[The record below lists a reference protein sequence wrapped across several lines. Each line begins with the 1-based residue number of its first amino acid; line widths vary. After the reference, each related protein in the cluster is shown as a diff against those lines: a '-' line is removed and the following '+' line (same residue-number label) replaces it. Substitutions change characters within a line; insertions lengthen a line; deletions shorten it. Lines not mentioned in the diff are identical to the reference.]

1 MKMRLLPTLVF
12 PLVLTSCSPAPG
24 PVAPATEPAP
34 DPAGAPGSGSGSG
47 VSGEVGW
54 SELERILERIQPP
67 IFPAR
72 QCVITD
78 YGAVAGAKTDATAA
92 IGKAIQA
99 CSMQGGGRVLVPP
112 GEFLTGAIHLESN
125 IELHVSEG
133 ATLRFQTNPEAYLP
147 VVLTRWE
154 GIECMNYSPL
164 IYALDRE
171 NIAITGKG
179 TLDGAAAEDNWWR
192 WAKKGPDGRSMASPD
207 AKVLNQMAESG
218 KPVSERVFGAGHY
231 LRPNFI
237 QPYRSKNVLI
247 EGVTILRSPMWE
259 VHPVLSTNVT
269 VRDLTIVSHGPNN
282 DGCNPDSST
291 DVLIEGCTFD
301 VGDDCIAIK
310 SGRND
315 DGRRVGRPSEN
326 IVIRN
331 SVMKDGHAG
340 VAIGSEISGGA
351 RNIFIENNRMDSPNL
366 DRALRFKS
374 NARRGG
380 LVENVFMR
388 KVEVGK
394 VAEALL
400 TIDFLYEEG
409 PRGDFPPTVRNVVI
423 DDVVT
428 RESPRLFYIQGFPG
442 ATIDGIKVSDSQIL
456 NVTATEVLENA
467 GRIELQRVKVVPKDL
482 PRSKSSRTGPQ

>member
-1 MKMRLLPTLVF
+1 LSSLAL
-12 PLVLTSCSPAPG
+12 LVLARCAPAP
-24 PVAPATEPAP
+24 PAVAPAA
-34 DPAGAPGSGSGSG
+34 DAVLGSAGAPTGTGSAAS
-47 VSGEVGW
+47 EVGW
-54 SELERILERIQPP
+54 SALERILARIQPP
-67 IFPAR
+67 TFPAR
-72 QCVITD
+72 DCVITD
-78 YGAVAGAKTDATAA
+78 HGALAGAETDATDA
-92 IGKAIQA
+92 IRKAIQSCA
-99 CSMQGGGRVLVPP
+99 RRGGGRVVVPP

-147 VVLTRWE
+147 LVLTRWE

-192 WAKKGPDGRSMASPD
+192 WAKRGLDGSSMASPD
-207 AKVLNQMAESG
+207 AKALNRMAESG
-218 KPVSERVFGAGHY
+218 TPVAERVFGAGHY
-231 LRPNFI
+231 LRPSFI
-237 QPYRSKNVLI
+237 QPYRSENVLI
-247 EGVTILRSPMWE
+247 EGVMIVRSPMWE

-269 VRDLTIVSHGPNN
+269 VRNLTIVSHGPNN

-291 DVLIEGCTFD
+291 DVLIDGCTFD

-310 SGRND
+310 SGRNE

-326 IVIRN
+326 IVVRN
-331 SVMKDGHAG
+331 SIMKDGHAG

-409 PRGDFPPTVRNVVI
+409 PRGDHPPTVRNVVI
-423 DDVVT
+423 DEVVT

-442 ATIDGIKVSDSQIL
+442 ATIDGIMVSDSQIL
-456 NVTATEVLENA
+456 DVTATEVVENA
-467 GRIELQRVKVVPKDL
+467 GRIELERVKVVPKDL